1 MSSTQG
7 VSTLILQAV
16 LRAAGR
22 RGLDP
27 DELLA
32 KVGLDPNKVR
42 DPYELVP
49 IDREDALWREV
60 YARTGDQAFGLEAAQ
75 AIDRGS
81 FLALE
86 YVVRTSQTLGEG
98 LRVLERFA
106 RLLHGHRPYELRSE
120 PDGSAVLA
128 YRDSHDGDVHAA
140 LLCDFALAAVVLI
153 CRDATGVDW
162 SPRRVRFRHEK
173 PNHVRP
179 YRALFRAPVEFGCD
193 ETAIE
198 LDPEVLSTPMTEADP
213 ALQAVLQHY
222 LEADL
227 ETRDPSVTLEHAVR
241 VAIGRS
247 LPKQDAEL
255 DAVAEVLGV
264 SPRVLQKRLQR
275 VGTSFQEQLD
285 RVRESL
291 AKRYL
296 VQPGISMAGTAL
308 LLGYSDATAF
318 HRAFKRWTGLT
329 PGDYRRRARGAP

>member
-1 MSSTQG
+1 MSSSQG
-7 VSTLILQAV
+7 VSTLIVRAV

-32 KVGLDPNKVR
+32 KVGIDGAKLH
-42 DPYELVP
+42 DPYELIL

-60 YARTGDQAFGLEAAQ
+60 FARTGDDAFGLEAAR
-75 AIDRGS
+75 AVERGS
-81 FLALE
+81 FLGLE

-98 LRVLERFA
+98 LRALERFA
-106 RLLHGHRPYELRSE
+106 RLIHGHRPYELRSE
-120 PDGSAVLA
+120 PDGSALLA
-128 YRDSHDGDVHAA
+128 YRDSHEGDAHAA
-140 LLCDFALAAVVLI
+140 LLSDFALAAVVLI

-162 SPRRVRFRHEK
+162 SPRRVFFRRAK
-173 PNHVRP
+173 PLNARP
-179 YRALFRAPVEFGCD
+179 YRALFRAPLEFGCE
-193 ETAIE
+193 ETRME
-198 LDPEVLSTPMTEADP
+198 LAPEVLSTPMAEADP
-213 ALQAVLQHY
+213 ALHAVLQRY

-227 ETRDPSVTLEHAVR
+227 ETMDPSVTLEHAVR
-241 VAIGRS
+241 VAIGRG

-255 DAVAEVLGV
+255 EPIAEKLGI

-275 VGTSFQEQLD
+275 AGTSFQAQLD

-296 VQPGISMAGTAL
+296 VQPGVSMAGTAL

-329 PGDYRRRARGAP
+329 PGEYRRRARTGP